1 MNEPKEGIPVE
12 LQNLDVGNPYD
23 VMKYMI
29 FMADN
34 NVSYPGSENM
44 NIAIGND
51 GRAAGVELS
60 KVDSKNEFSMDA
72 QGVARDIETVQAETV
87 GENVTAA
94 YDPFLDV
101 DFDQVVQNTGVGL
114 GMEQATK
121 QLTDDQRV
129 ALAGGNLDQA
139 IAMGSR
145 RV

>member
-1 MNEPKEGIPVE
+1 M
-12 LQNLDVGNPYD
+12 
-23 VMKYMI
+23 
-29 FMADN
+29 
-34 NVSYPGSENM
+34 
-44 NIAIGND
+44 
-51 GRAAGVELS
+51 
-60 KVDSKNEFSMDA
+60 
-72 QGVARDIETVQAETV
+72 
-87 GENVTAA
+87 TAA
-94 YDPFLDV
+94 RDPFLDV